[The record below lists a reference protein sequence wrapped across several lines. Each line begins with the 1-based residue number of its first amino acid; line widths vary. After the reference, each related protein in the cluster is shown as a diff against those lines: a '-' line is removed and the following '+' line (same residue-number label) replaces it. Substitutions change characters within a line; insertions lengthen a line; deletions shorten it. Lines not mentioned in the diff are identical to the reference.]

1 MVQLY
6 LKQRNRLRL
15 QRAIGGGLLSVYWP
29 FYLFLRLFTRSL
41 AASARSQCSQHA
53 RWLPSPLK
61 LHTGASLG

>member
-41 AASARSQCSQHA
+41 AASARSTHDGFQA
-53 RWLPSPLK
+53 L
-61 LHTGASLG
+61 